1 MGGQRTASRTDSQ
14 DRQVRQFAQR
24 QCPKLLVALG
34 ASSLVG
40 VAVLAL
46 VFGSI
51 FLAEFSRRIGVG
63 FNHSRTDPMCSD
75 DANVSGATF
84 YSEMSRVNA
93 RMHAGMEIAPSGNT
107 DRDFARMMIAHHQGA
122 IDMALVQ
129 LKYGRN
135 EQLKRLGQSIIV
147 EQGQEIAYM
156 RTLLGNNQTF
166 PANHVAGQ

>member
-1 MGGQRTASRTDSQ
+1 
-14 DRQVRQFAQR
+14 
-24 QCPKLLVALG
+24 
-34 ASSLVG
+34 
-40 VAVLAL
+40 
-46 VFGSI
+46 
-51 FLAEFSRRIGVG
+51 
-63 FNHSRTDPMCSD
+63 MCSD